1 MTTDVI
7 LLKQVKDLGAE
18 GDKVKVASGYA
29 RNYLLPQRLA
39 TLATRANVRQ
49 LAELKKRRTEREAAE
64 LATVRELADKLTKLT
79 LSISVATGPGG
90 KLFGAV
96 TTHHISEALVKEGF
110 EIDHHKLELKHPIHA
125 LGTFD
130 VDVKLHPEVTA
141 NVKFS
146 IVSKTAPG
154 TEETQAAEAAAK
166 SPRGRKP
173 RPEAPAKAAEPVEE
187 KPAIKKGG
195 GKPLAGGKKKS

>member
-39 TLATRANVRQ
+39 TPATRANLRQ
-49 LAELKKRRTEREAAE
+49 MDELKKRRTEREAAE
-64 LATVRELADKLTKLT
+64 LSTVRELADKLSKLT
-79 LSISVATGPGG
+79 FSISVATGPGG

-96 TTHHISEALVKEGF
+96 TTHHISEALTKEGF

-130 VDVKLHPEVTA
+130 VDIKLHPEVTA
-141 NVKFS
+141 SVKFS

-154 TEETQAAEAAAK
+154 TEDAQAAETAAK
-166 SPRGRKP
+166 APRARKP
-173 RPEAPAKAAEPVEE
+173 RAEAPAKAVEPAEE
-187 KPAIKKGG
+187 KPAAKKGG
-195 GKPLAGGKKKS
+195 GKKKS

>member
-1 MTTDVI
+1 MTTEVI
-7 LLKQVKDLGAE
+7 LLKQVKGLGAE
-18 GDKVKVASGYA
+18 GDKVTVANGYA

-39 TLATRANVRQ
+39 TPATRANVRQ
-49 LAELKKRRTEREAAE
+49 LDELKKRRTEREAAE
-64 LATVRELADKLTKLT
+64 LATVRELADKLSKLT

-96 TTHHISEALVKEGF
+96 TTHHVSEALVKEGF

-141 NVKFS
+141 SLKFS
-146 IVSKTAPG
+146 IVSQTAPG
-154 TEETQAAEAAAK
+154 TEEAQAAEAAAK
-166 SPRGRKP
+166 APRGKRP
-173 RPEAPAKAAEPVEE
+173 RPEAAAKAAEPAKE
-187 KPAIKKGG
+187 KPAAKKSG
-195 GKPLAGGKKKS
+195 GKPPAGGKKKS

>member
-7 LLKQVKDLGAE
+7 LLKQVKGLGAE
-18 GDKVKVASGYA
+18 GDKVTVANGYA
-29 RNYLLPQRLA
+29 RNFLLPQRLA
-39 TLATRANVRQ
+39 TPATRANVRQ
-49 LAELKKRRTEREAAE
+49 LDELKKRRAEREAAE
-64 LATVRELADKLTKLT
+64 LAVVRELADKLSKLT

-90 KLFGAV
+90 KLFGSV
-96 TTHHISEALVKEGF
+96 TTHHITEALAKEGF

-141 NVKFS
+141 NLKFS

-154 TEETQAAEAAAK
+154 TEEAQAAEVAAK
-166 SPRGRKP
+166 APRAKKP
-173 RPEAPAKAAEPVEE
+173 RAEASAKPAEPEADE
-187 KPAIKKGG
+187 KPKKGG
-195 GKPLAGGKKKS
+195 GKKKN